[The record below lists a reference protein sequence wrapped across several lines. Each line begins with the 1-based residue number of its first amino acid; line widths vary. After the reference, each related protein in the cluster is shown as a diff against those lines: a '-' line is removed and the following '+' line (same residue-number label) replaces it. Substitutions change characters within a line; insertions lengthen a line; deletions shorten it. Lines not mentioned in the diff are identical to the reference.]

1 MASTTQNDAR
11 ELTSKLWAMAN
22 DLRGKMDASEY
33 RDYILG
39 FIFYR
44 YLSKRQER
52 YLANSGLLEFTDT
65 ENSSNPQDVNNA
77 FARQVALDGLEDWR
91 EDLALQNGYAID
103 PEYTWTTIINK
114 VQTQTIRPDDYQNL
128 FSQFKANALLNTN
141 ATEDFKDVFDNINL
155 MDSSLGNSVSA
166 RAKALSQLVERINSI
181 NFHDESGHDILGD
194 VYEYLIAEFA
204 GASGKKA
211 GEFYTP
217 HEVSRVLAKLV
228 TYVSPDSSEE
238 AKEVIEHASR
248 PFMVYDPT
256 MGSGSLLLTV
266 QHELKSETD
275 NPDTA
280 RVHFFGQEINR
291 TTYNLARMN
300 LMMHDVKYQY
310 MDLRCADTLESDWP
324 NGMDE
329 NGIDHPEFFDAVV
342 ANPPYSLKW
351 DNAES
356 KLKDPRFK
364 DYGKLAPK
372 SKADYAFV
380 EHGIYHL
387 KPSGRMAIVL
397 PHGVLFRGAA
407 EGTIRKA
414 IIDKNYLDAVIGLP
428 SNLFYSTGIPTV
440 ILVFRKD
447 RKTNDVLFIDAS
459 KHFEKD
465 KKQNRLR
472 EEDINLILETYKNR
486 QDVDKLAHVATLD
499 EIKDNDYNL
508 NIPRYVD
515 TFEEEEPIDLDD
527 VNRQL
532 AEVDEEIA
540 RLEKEL
546 EAMLAELVPTDQNDE
561 DDEGLHNRRERTERD
576 GQKTTAKTSL
586 QRLH

>member
-1 MASTTQNDAR
+1 MASTTQNNAR

-103 PEYTWTTIINK
+103 PEYTWTTIIYK

-472 EEDINLILETYKNR
+472 EEDIDLILETYKNR

-561 DDEGLHNRRERTERD
+561 DDE
-576 GQKTTAKTSL
+576 
-586 QRLH
+586 

>member
-166 RAKALSQLVERINSI
+166 RAKALSQLVERIDSI
-181 NFHDESGHDILGD
+181 DFHDDSGHDILGD

-228 TYVSPDSSEE
+228 TYVSTDSSEE

-459 KHFEKD
+459 QHFEKD

-472 EEDINLILETYKNR
+472 EEDIDLILETYKNR
-486 QDVDKLAHVATLD
+486 QDVDKLAHVATLE

-532 AEVDEEIA
+532 AEVNEEIA

-546 EAMLAELVPTDQNDE
+546 EAMLAELVPTDQNDK
-561 DDEGLHNRRERTERD
+561 DDE
-576 GQKTTAKTSL
+576 
-586 QRLH
+586 

>member
-103 PEYTWTTIINK
+103 PEYTWMTIINK

-166 RAKALSQLVERINSI
+166 RAKALSQLVERIDSI
-181 NFHDESGHDILGD
+181 DFHDDSGHDILGD

-459 KHFEKD
+459 QHFEKD

-472 EEDINLILETYKNR
+472 EEDIDLILETYKNR
-486 QDVDKLAHVATLD
+486 QDVDKLAHVATLE

-561 DDEGLHNRRERTERD
+561 DDE
-576 GQKTTAKTSL
+576 
-586 QRLH
+586 

>member
-166 RAKALSQLVERINSI
+166 RAKALSQLVERIDSI
-181 NFHDESGHDILGD
+181 DFHDDSGHDILGD

-228 TYVSPDSSEE
+228 TYVSTDSSEE

-459 KHFEKD
+459 QHFEKD
-465 KKQNRLR
+465 KKQNRLH
-472 EEDINLILETYKNR
+472 EEDIDLILETYKNR

-561 DDEGLHNRRERTERD
+561 DDE
-576 GQKTTAKTSL
+576 
-586 QRLH
+586 

>member
-1 MASTTQNDAR
+1 MASTTQNNAR

-166 RAKALSQLVERINSI
+166 RAKALSQLVERIDSI
-181 NFHDESGHDILGD
+181 DFHDDSGHDILGD

-459 KHFEKD
+459 QHFEKD

-472 EEDINLILETYKNR
+472 EEDIDLILETYKNR

-561 DDEGLHNRRERTERD
+561 DDE
-576 GQKTTAKTSL
+576 
-586 QRLH
+586 

>member
-166 RAKALSQLVERINSI
+166 RAKALSQLVERIDSI
-181 NFHDESGHDILGD
+181 DFHDDSGHDILGD

-228 TYVSPDSSEE
+228 TYVSTDSSEE

-459 KHFEKD
+459 QHFEKD

-472 EEDINLILETYKNR
+472 EEDIDLILETYKNR

-508 NIPRYVD
+508 NIPRYVN

-546 EAMLAELVPTDQNDE
+546 EAMLAELVPTDQNDK
-561 DDEGLHNRRERTERD
+561 DDE
-576 GQKTTAKTSL
+576 
-586 QRLH
+586 

>member
-103 PEYTWTTIINK
+103 PEYTWMTIINK

-166 RAKALSQLVERINSI
+166 RAKALSQLVERIDSI
-181 NFHDESGHDILGD
+181 DFHDDSGHDILGD

-228 TYVSPDSSEE
+228 TYVSTDSSEE

-364 DYGKLAPK
+364 KLAPK

-459 KHFEKD
+459 QHFEKD

-472 EEDINLILETYKNR
+472 EEDIDLILETYKNR

-532 AEVDEEIA
+532 AEVNEEIA

-546 EAMLAELVPTDQNDE
+546 ETMLAELVPTDQNDE
-561 DDEGLHNRRERTERD
+561 DDE
-576 GQKTTAKTSL
+576 
-586 QRLH
+586 

>member
-65 ENSSNPQDVNNA
+65 ENSSNPQDINNA

-103 PEYTWTTIINK
+103 PEYTWMTIINK

-166 RAKALSQLVERINSI
+166 RAKALSQLVERIDSI
-181 NFHDESGHDILGD
+181 DFHDDSGHDILGD

-228 TYVSPDSSEE
+228 TYVSTDSSEE

-459 KHFEKD
+459 QHFEKD

-561 DDEGLHNRRERTERD
+561 DDE
-576 GQKTTAKTSL
+576 
-586 QRLH
+586 

>member
-52 YLANSGLLEFTDT
+52 YLANSGLLEFIDT

-166 RAKALSQLVERINSI
+166 RAKALSQLVERIDSI
-181 NFHDESGHDILGD
+181 DFHDDSGHDILGD

-228 TYVSPDSSEE
+228 TYVSTDSSEE

-459 KHFEKD
+459 QHFEKD

-472 EEDINLILETYKNR
+472 EEDIDLILETYKNR
-486 QDVDKLAHVATLD
+486 QDVDKLAHVATLE

-532 AEVDEEIA
+532 AEVNEEIA

-546 EAMLAELVPTDQNDE
+546 EAMLAELVPTDQNDK
-561 DDEGLHNRRERTERD
+561 DDE
-576 GQKTTAKTSL
+576 
-586 QRLH
+586 

>member
-1 MASTTQNDAR
+1 MASTTQNNAR

-166 RAKALSQLVERINSI
+166 RAKALSQLVERIDSI
-181 NFHDESGHDILGD
+181 DFHDDSGHDILGD

-228 TYVSPDSSEE
+228 TYVSTDSSEE

-459 KHFEKD
+459 QHFEKD

-472 EEDINLILETYKNR
+472 EEDIDLILETYKNR
-486 QDVDKLAHVATLD
+486 QDVDKLAHVATLE

-532 AEVDEEIA
+532 AEVNEEIA

-546 EAMLAELVPTDQNDE
+546 EAMLAELVPTDQNDK
-561 DDEGLHNRRERTERD
+561 DDE
-576 GQKTTAKTSL
+576 
-586 QRLH
+586 

>member
-1 MASTTQNDAR
+1 MTSTTTQNDAR
-11 ELTSKLWAMAN
+11 ELTSQLWAMAN

-52 YLANSGLLEFTDT
+52 HLVNSGLLDFTDSET
-65 ENSSNPQDVNNA
+65 SSNPQDVNNA
-77 FARQVALDGLEDWR
+77 YARQVAQDGIEDWR
-91 EDLALQNGYAID
+91 ADLASDQGYAID
-103 PEYTWTTIINK
+103 PEYTWTTIVNK
-114 VQTQTIRPDDYQNL
+114 VRKQDIRPEDYPNM
-128 FSQFKANALLNTN
+128 FAQFKTNALLNTN
-141 ATEDFKDVFDNINL
+141 ATEDFQDVFDNINL
-155 MDSSLGNSVSA
+155 ADSSLGSSTSA
-166 RAKALSQLVERINSI
+166 RTKALSHLVERIDDI
-181 NFHDESGHDILGD
+181 DFHDESGHDILGD

-238 AKEVIEHASR
+238 AREVIEHASR

-266 QHELKSETD
+266 QHELKSE
-275 NPDTA
+275 PYEPESA
-280 RVHFFGQEINR
+280 RVCFFGQEINR

-387 KPSGRMAIVL
+387 KSSGRMAIVL

-407 EGTIRKA
+407 EGVIRKA
-414 IIDKNYLDAVIGLP
+414 LIEKNYLDAVIGLP

-447 RKTNDVLFIDAS
+447 RKTNDILFIDAS
-459 KHFEKD
+459 QHFEKD

-472 EEDINLILETYKNR
+472 EEDIDLIFETYKNR

-515 TFEEEEPIDLDD
+515 TFEEEAPIDLDD

-540 RLEKEL
+540 RLEHEL
-546 EAMLAELVPTDQNDE
+546 AAMLDELVPTDQND
-561 DDEGLHNRRERTERD
+561 DDN
-576 GQKTTAKTSL
+576 Q
-586 QRLH
+586 

>member
-77 FARQVALDGLEDWR
+77 FARQAALDGLEDWR

-166 RAKALSQLVERINSI
+166 RAKALSQLVERIDSI
-181 NFHDESGHDILGD
+181 DFHDDSGHDILGD

-228 TYVSPDSSEE
+228 TYVSNDSSEE

-459 KHFEKD
+459 QHFEKD

-472 EEDINLILETYKNR
+472 EEDIDLILETYKNR
-486 QDVDKLAHVATLD
+486 QDVDKLAHVATLE

-561 DDEGLHNRRERTERD
+561 DDE
-576 GQKTTAKTSL
+576 
-586 QRLH
+586 

>member
-1 MASTTQNDAR
+1 MASTTQNNAR

-166 RAKALSQLVERINSI
+166 RAKALSQLVERIDSI
-181 NFHDESGHDILGD
+181 DFHDDSGHDILGD

-238 AKEVIEHASR
+238 AKEAIEHASR

-459 KHFEKD
+459 QHFEKD

-472 EEDINLILETYKNR
+472 EEDIDLILETYKNR

-508 NIPRYVD
+508 NIPRYVN

-546 EAMLAELVPTDQNDE
+546 EAMLAELIPTDQNDE
-561 DDEGLHNRRERTERD
+561 DDE
-576 GQKTTAKTSL
+576 
-586 QRLH
+586 

>member
-166 RAKALSQLVERINSI
+166 RAKALSQLVERIDSI
-181 NFHDESGHDILGD
+181 DFHDDSGHDILGD

-228 TYVSPDSSEE
+228 TYVSTDSSEE

-459 KHFEKD
+459 QHFEKD

-472 EEDINLILETYKNR
+472 EEDIDLILETYKNR
-486 QDVDKLAHVATLD
+486 QDVDKLAHVATLE

-561 DDEGLHNRRERTERD
+561 DDE
-576 GQKTTAKTSL
+576 
-586 QRLH
+586 

>member
-103 PEYTWTTIINK
+103 PEYTWMTIINK

-166 RAKALSQLVERINSI
+166 RAKALSQLVERIDSI
-181 NFHDESGHDILGD
+181 DFHDDSGHDILGD

-459 KHFEKD
+459 QHFEKD

-472 EEDINLILETYKNR
+472 EEDIDLILETYKNR
-486 QDVDKLAHVATLD
+486 QDVDKLAHVATLE

-546 EAMLAELVPTDQNDE
+546 DAMLAELVPTDQNDE
-561 DDEGLHNRRERTERD
+561 DDE
-576 GQKTTAKTSL
+576 
-586 QRLH
+586 